1 MVDEASYL
9 RLVARLALEDGGSKA
24 RQRGVGLQTHR
35 NKLECQSSHHIS
47 GDWAEHH
54 LFQGEKSGESWSL
67 LLIPQLWLPR
77 QWL

>member
-35 NKLECQSSHHIS
+35 NKLESQRAITYPAIAPSIISSK
-47 GDWAEHH
+47 
-54 LFQGEKSGESWSL
+54 EKNQEKADLSSL
-67 LLIPQLWLPR
+67 YPSFDSLDND
-77 QWL
+77 